1 MSSSSKTG
9 SWRREYADFARA
21 FSGAFLFG
29 IALLY
34 TMEMWWI
41 GTYIAPSRL
50 LVLLALAFAANLAL
64 THFAGFK
71 KGHSLGRTV
80 NQATDSVA
88 VGVVAS
94 LVILL
99 VLNRIGLSDPLD
111 AILGQIV
118 IQAVPL
124 SIGASLA
131 NAVFS
136 SGGREGGGG
145 EGKEARPVRSILKDM
160 GATAVGATFVGS
172 TVAPTVEIPLLA
184 AELGR
189 LHELALIAVSLIIS
203 YMIVFASGFTT
214 QPKPREDRSLLQR
227 PVPETL
233 LAYVV
238 SLLVA
243 LVALYLFDRVEI
255 GDPVGQVV
263 SGTLVLGLPAAVG
276 GAAGRVAV

>member
-1 MSSSSKTG
+1 MSRDRHG
-9 SWRREYADFARA
+9 AWQQEYADFARA

-50 LVLLALAFAANLAL
+50 VILLALTFAANFAL
-64 THFAGFK
+64 THFTGFK
-71 KGHSLGRTV
+71 KGHSIGQTV
-80 NQATDSVA
+80 NQTIDSVA

-94 LVILL
+94 LVVLV
-99 VLNRIGLSDPLD
+99 VLNRIGFSDPLG
-111 AILGQIV
+111 AVLGQIV

-136 SGGREGGGG
+136 SGGREGVGG
-145 EGKEARPVRSILKDM
+145 EEKETGSARSILKDM

-184 AELGR
+184 AELGH

-203 YMIVFASGFTT
+203 YMIVFASGFLA
-214 QPKPREDRSLLQR
+214 QPKPQGDRSLLQR
-227 PVPETL
+227 PVPETM

-238 SLLVA
+238 SLLVS

-255 GDPVGQVV
+255 GDPIRQFV
-263 SGTLVLGLPAAVG
+263 SETLVLGLPAAVG

>member
-1 MSSSSKTG
+1 MSSSSETG
-9 SWRREYADFARA
+9 GWRREYGDFARA

-29 IALLY
+29 IPLLY

-50 LVLLALAFAANLAL
+50 FVLLALAFVANLAL

-71 KGHSLGRTV
+71 EGHSIGRTV
-80 NQATDSVA
+80 NQTTDSVA
-88 VGVVAS
+88 VGVVTS
-94 LVILL
+94 LVVLL
-99 VLNRIGLSDPLD
+99 VLNRIGFSDPLD

-136 SGGREGGGG
+136 SGGREGG
-145 EGKEARPVRSILKDM
+145 KETRPVQSIFKDM

-172 TVAPTVEIPLLA
+172 TVAPTTEIPLLA
-184 AELGR
+184 AELGC
-189 LHELALIAVSLIIS
+189 LHELVLIALSLIIS
-203 YMIVFASGFTT
+203 YMIVFASRFTT
-214 QPKPREDRSLLQR
+214 QPKPRGELSLLQR

-233 LAYVV
+233 VAYVV

-255 GDPVGQVV
+255 GAPIGQVV
-263 SGTLVLGLPAAVG
+263 SEMLVLGLPAAVG